1 MLLPLTPG
9 NGAPFT
15 TYYHPLKVRYTT
27 IPVEVFN
34 QGGKALVSKECL
46 T

>member
-15 TYYHPLKVRYTT
+15 THYHPLKVRYTT